1 MVNRFKRFSYL
12 ITETYRYMRKIEN
25 EEMSKLGLK
34 GGYAA
39 YLLALHGEDEGL
51 TSARLGE
58 LCGRNKA
65 DVSRAIA
72 DRSEKG
78 LVKRFSS
85 PHNYRTPIVLTE
97 IGEAHANALATKVKD
112 TILRVSRGIPESV
125 ISDFYDA
132 IALICDGLKEISES
146 GLDDS
151 EAID

>member
-34 GGYAA
+34 GAYAA
-39 YLLALHGEDEGL
+39 YLMALHGEADGL

-58 LCGRNKA
+58 ICGRNKA

-72 DRSEKG
+72 DLSEKG
-78 LVKRFSS
+78 LVKRISS
-85 PHNYRTPIVLTE
+85 PHNYRTPIILTE
-97 IGEAHANALATKVKD
+97 CGEEHANALADRVKD
-112 TILRVSRGIPESV
+112 TISRVSRGIPESV

-132 IALICDGLKEISES
+132 IALICEGLKEINEN
-146 GLDDS
+146 GLDGCETD
-151 EAID
+151 D